1 MREQTTIEKI
11 LSIGFLVAIF
21 GICIT
26 LLFLSF
32 NSRQQRAEL
41 QKSSDKILCV
51 LLVNHED
58 RDKETIKEC
67 DK

>member
-11 LSIGFLVAIF
+11 LSIGFLVAIL
-21 GICIT
+21 GICLT

-32 NSRQQRAEL
+32 SSRQQRAEL
-41 QKSSDKILCV
+41 QKGNDKILCV
-51 LLVNHED
+51 LLITPEFRNE
-58 RDKETIKEC
+58 ETIKAC